1 MQAHHFTGVLLAA
14 ALLIASPT
22 SQAEST
28 PAKRQLVACKSEA
41 LWSEMHGYQEAKDQ
55 KGVTK
60 LMSAKQC
67 VLIAAGEP
75 INIVRP
81 GILTA
86 TIEYNGM
93 TLYTR
98 ADTLR

>member
-1 MQAHHFTGVLLAA
+1 MQAHYFTGVFIAA
-14 ALLIASPT
+14 ALLIVSPM

-41 LWSEMHGYQEAKDQ
+41 LWSEMHGYQDAKDQ

-60 LMSAKQC
+60 LMSSRQC
-67 VLIAAGEP
+67 VLIAAGETVD
-75 INIVRP
+75 IIRP
-81 GILTA
+81 GMLTA
-86 TIEYNGM
+86 TIKYNGN

-98 ADTLR
+98 ADALR

>member
-1 MQAHHFTGVLLAA
+1 MQAYCLTGVFLAT
-14 ALLIASPT
+14 ALLIFSPM

-41 LWSEMHGYQEAKDQ
+41 LWSEMHGYQETKDQ

-60 LMSAKQC
+60 LMSSKQC
-67 VLIAAGEP
+67 VLIAASEA
-75 INIVRP
+75 ISIVRP